1 MHFTSVVKKF
11 IFVMQG
17 QTVHDAILFIALHFP
32 FEYQLW
38 R

>member
-1 MHFTSVVKKF
+1 MHFTSVVKTL

-17 QTVHDAILFIALHFP
+17 QTVQDATLFIALHFP
-32 FEYQLW
+32 FEYQPW